1 MRAAAALHAGVR
13 RPATTPAVAS
23 RAYHGYISARPCR
36 YAPIDAVCRASHQ
49 LLKLLVS
56 ANRRCADVLQTVGAV
71 DLLLRQMASGWSP
84 PVIEVFDALMRRGKG
99 VAEGRHLNKSDVK
112 ALVDQI
118 HAAAISANLGEFR
131 PDDARGPAQLLG
143 FLSSVCETDGRA
155 HDPRMIRARS
165 ADDPHSE
172 DPRTVRGKFLRG
184 RKIFGQT
191 ENFLTDG
198 LGRSDQ

>member
-1 MRAAAALHAGVR
+1 M
-13 RPATTPAVAS
+13 
-23 RAYHGYISARPCR
+23 
-36 YAPIDAVCRASHQ
+36 CRASHQ

-155 HDPRMIRARS
+155 HEDVQASPPPPPRAPFTNLLPARA
-165 ADDPHSE
+165 
-172 DPRTVRGKFLRG
+172 
-184 RKIFGQT
+184 
-191 ENFLTDG
+191 
-198 LGRSDQ
+198 